1 MAAIKAQFK
10 ELKAALKKLGAKDA
24 GVTPVPPL
32 PLKKMEALEKKHKF
46 ALPAPLRDYYL
57 KTNGH
62 FISWSL
68 PGGEAGSSSVFDAN
82 TLFTNRTSAFYEG
95 DYRQDVPYYSKRLGD
110 DQKRLLEED
119 YLLFERAFIDTFV
132 LVSKQE
138 SAEDAALYLLEYPFE
153 LTRLDLGFEQYLE
166 ELFKHQARVGWQQQF
181 KQGGGPPDA
190 KKSSAK
196 KSSVKKSAA
205 KKSSAKKS
213 SAKKAAPGAAGAG
226 SYRRRLDDL
235 VKRLKASDKIV
246 EVQLQTY
253 PAPQAA
259 VFRKIEATFDS
270 EFPEDMAKFYGELNG
285 LKLVWRSR
293 PEVAPSAHGVIDIPP
308 LEKAFGGHYY
318 ALAADWDDYVT
329 HGALWDEEL
338 KEAFPDEFRAV
349 NNKRVFDRH
358 LVRNQVL
365 LELSGGSV
373 KFFYYVDRGV
383 IELKAD
389 FEKLVGTLFETGG
402 VEYYPELLRGRAD
415 KQFAAELAEKVRLFN
430 PDFSPEVG

>member
-1 MAAIKAQFK
+1 MPANKAQYK

-24 GVTPVPPL
+24 DVTPVPPL
-32 PLKKMEALEKKHKF
+32 PRKKIEALEKKHKF

-57 KTNGH
+57 KANGH
-62 FISWSL
+62 FVSWSL

-138 SAEDAALYLLEYPFE
+138 SADDAALYLLEYPFE
-153 LTRLDLGFEQYLE
+153 LTRLDLTFEQYLE

-181 KQGGGPPDA
+181 KQGGGGGRPPA
-190 KKSSAK
+190 
-196 KSSVKKSAA
+196 KKSAA
-205 KKSSAKKS
+205 KKSAAKKS
-213 SAKKAAPGAAGAG
+213 AAKKAAPGAAGVG

-253 PAPQAA
+253 PAPPAA
-259 VFRKIEATFDS
+259 VFRKIEATFDG
-270 EFPEDMAKFYGELNG
+270 EFPEDMANFYGELNG

-293 PEVAPSAHGVIDIPP
+293 PEVTPAALGVIDIPP

-329 HGALWDEEL
+329 YGALWDEEL

-389 FEKLVGTLFETGG
+389 CEKLLGTLFETGG
-402 VEYYPELLRGRAD
+402 VEYYPELLRGRGARAD